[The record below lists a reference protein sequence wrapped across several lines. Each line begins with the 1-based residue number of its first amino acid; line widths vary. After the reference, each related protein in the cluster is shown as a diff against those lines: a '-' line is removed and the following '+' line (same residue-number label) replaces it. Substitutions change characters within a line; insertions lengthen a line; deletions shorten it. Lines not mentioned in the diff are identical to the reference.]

1 MRDAMR
7 PTVAHTTL
15 FSYLVTRHTGRTVRT
30 NVEQQMAAAGPTVL
44 AVLDLHDVPLIDFS
58 CADEIVAKLVRL
70 ASGSSSRRR
79 FVLFR
84 GIAEHHLEPI
94 ESALRRQGLA
104 AAAEDA
110 DGRPLLMGKIDAG
123 AVSVWREVCALGQTR
138 ASSLAA
144 RLDLPVRR
152 VRGLLDDLV
161 TRALVIRDG
170 DRYVSLGRVLS
181 EAGPPSA
188 GGGGSP

>member
-1 MRDAMR
+1 MRDPMR

-30 NVEQQMAAAGPTVL
+30 NVERQMAAAGPTVL

-70 ASGSSSRRR
+70 ASGGSSRRR

-110 DGRPLLMGKIDAG
+110 DGRPLLMGKIDAS
-123 AVSVWREVCALGQTR
+123 AVSVWREVCALGHTR
-138 ASSLAA
+138 ASPLAV
-144 RLDLPVRR
+144 RLDLPLPR
-152 VRGLLDDLV
+152 VRGLLEDLV
-161 TRALVIRDG
+161 TRALVIQDG
-170 DRYVSLGRVLS
+170 DRYVSLGRALT
-181 EAGPPSA
+181 EAGPPPA
-188 GGGGSP
+188 GDGGSP